1 LQVDIIQKE
10 LIFDILKEDF
20 EEYAFLKRK
29 CEALSEE
36 LQETKRAV
44 DFKKKR
50 ILQFVGVNPNGE
62 K

>member
-1 LQVDIIQKE
+1 
-10 LIFDILKEDF
+10 
-20 EEYAFLKRK
+20 
-29 CEALSEE
+29 LSEE
-36 LQETKRAV
+36 LQETKRVV